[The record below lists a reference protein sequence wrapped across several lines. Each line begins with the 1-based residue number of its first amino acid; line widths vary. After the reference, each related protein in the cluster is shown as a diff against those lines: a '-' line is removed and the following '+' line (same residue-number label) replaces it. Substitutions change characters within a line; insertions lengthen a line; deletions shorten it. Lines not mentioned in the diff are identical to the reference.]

1 MASIFPGF
9 PNTKPE
15 PAKPALLGRGRL
27 AFLGRLKVLHP
38 IHLST
43 RVLAR
48 LRQLSRLLLVLIGIS
63 LCVAFF
69 FIKRINQPT
78 IVSEALGNPIA
89 SLKSGSVDPLHLVQS
104 SDVELRL
111 SKIYELI
118 HNNQLNDAQFTVEKL
133 EQDYPNLPVA
143 HMIRGDLLM
152 AKAHALRTIG
162 LGAGQPEERLADLR
176 AEFKARLLAIQQ
188 APNKEVVPAMVMR
201 LAEQQKTVLLVD
213 ASRNRMYVYEKKQD
227 VLHYVADYYVSIGKL
242 GTEKSREG
250 DQKTPLGVYEITQ
263 SLPSEKLPEFYGKA
277 AMALNYPNEWD
288 ALHGKTGHG
297 IWIHGVPS
305 PMYAR
310 PPLASDGCLVMSNQ
324 DVEAITHMVVPGVTQ
339 VVITDHID
347 WSDVSANSKTEAE
360 ISQSLKTWHKDRVQK
375 KWEDFRQ
382 HYSSQFAMPSIKP
395 ETLNET
401 LKARLEQANP
411 GTQISNLSILGSPQ
425 GKGMVVTT
433 FDLTQTA
440 NNQTHTEKYRLYW
453 QKERGNAWKIVY
465 EGVVPIPAELTL

>member
-9 PNTKPE
+9 PDSKPE
-15 PAKPALLGRGRL
+15 PAQPALVERGWVRFWKRL
-27 AFLGRLKVLHP
+27 NVVDPFHP
-38 IHLST
+38 S
-43 RVLAR
+43 AR
-48 LRQLSRLLLVLIGIS
+48 ALSRLRLLSRLVLVLLGIC
-63 LCVAFF
+63 LCIAFF

-78 IVSEALGNPIA
+78 MVSEALGNPIA
-89 SLKSGSVDPLHLVQS
+89 SLRSGSVDPLYLVQS

-111 SKIYELI
+111 SKIYEQI

-152 AKAHALRTIG
+152 AKARALSTIG
-162 LGAGQPEERLADLR
+162 VGTGQAEERLADLR

-188 APNKEVVPAMVMR
+188 PPNKEVVPAMLMR

-213 ASRNRMYVYEKKQD
+213 AGRNRMYVYEKKQD

-288 ALHGKTGHG
+288 VLHGKTGHG

-347 WSDVSANSKTEAE
+347 WNDARSNNQAEAE
-360 ISQSLKTWHKDRVQK
+360 VSQSLKTWHKDRMQK
-375 KWEDFRQ
+375 DWDGFRQ
-382 HYSSQFAMPSIKP
+382 HYSSQFAMSSIKP
-395 ETLNET
+395 EVLTDT
-401 LKARLEQANP
+401 LKARLVQTSP
-411 GTQISNLSILGSPQ
+411 GAQISNLSILGSPQ

-433 FDLTQTA
+433 FDLIQSI

-465 EGVVPIPAELTL
+465 EGVVPAPAELTL